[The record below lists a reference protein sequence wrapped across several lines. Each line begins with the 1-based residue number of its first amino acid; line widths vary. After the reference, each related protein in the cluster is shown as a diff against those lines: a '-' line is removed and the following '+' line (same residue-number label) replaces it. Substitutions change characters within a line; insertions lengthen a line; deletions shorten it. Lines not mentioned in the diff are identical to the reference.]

1 MPSAY
6 VQRLYFALKIF
17 EDYVELGL
25 EELGVLLHVRQG
37 GCPILQ
43 KQRMAQLVYLIE
55 ADGLGGYQ
63 LLHVRHI
70 RLAARKARNTASW
83 EGYLGRGSEFKYHIR
98 IAGLAAQRQNIPE
111 GAEFSVKLVDTV
123 GVVPH
128 EQEVRRRRLKMRYA
142 VDDLVAV
149 YYAVGIGILRHAP
162 HTLYGG
168 ILYDLLYHVHVRA
181 VVVHGNRYKLHAEG
195 LGDLEVA
202 VIAGRR
208 AKPLYLVQLGPW
220 FFGMQQAVGISLC
233 YGIVHKLKAGVAA
246 YKYLLGLYSQSIGKK
261 SPAYRQTV
269 QPAVIKGVYAVC
281 NSVGY
286 NVDIKHIV

>member
-128 EQEVRRRRLKMRYA
+128 EQEVRRRRLKMRNT
-142 VDDLVAV
+142 VNDLVAV
-149 YYAVGIGILRHAP
+149 DYTVGIGVFGHAP

-168 ILYDLLYHVHVRA
+168 ILYDLLHHVHVRA

-195 LGDLEVA
+195 LGDIEVA

-208 AKPLYLVQLGPW
+208 AKPLYLVQL
-220 FFGMQQAVGISLC
+220 
-233 YGIVHKLKAGVAA
+233 
-246 YKYLLGLYSQSIGKK
+246 
-261 SPAYRQTV
+261 
-269 QPAVIKGVYAVC
+269 
-281 NSVGY
+281 
-286 NVDIKHIV
+286 

>member
-1 MPSAY
+1 M
-6 VQRLYFALKIF
+6 
-17 EDYVELGL
+17 
-25 EELGVLLHVRQG
+25 LLHVHQG

-43 KQRMAQLVYLIE
+43 KQRMAQLVYLIK

-98 IAGLAAQRQNIPE
+98 IAGLAAQRQNIPK

-128 EQEVRRRRLKMRYA
+128 EQEVRRRRLKMRNT

-149 YYAVGIGILRHAP
+149 DYTVGIGILRHAP

-168 ILYDLLYHVHVRA
+168 ILYNLLHHVHIRA
-181 VVVHGNRYKLHAEG
+181 VIVHGDSYEFHSKRLS
-195 LGDLEVA
+195 DFEVA

-208 AKPLYLVQLGPW
+208 AKPLYLVQL
-220 FFGMQQAVGISLC
+220 
-233 YGIVHKLKAGVAA
+233 
-246 YKYLLGLYSQSIGKK
+246 
-261 SPAYRQTV
+261 
-269 QPAVIKGVYAVC
+269 
-281 NSVGY
+281 
-286 NVDIKHIV
+286 